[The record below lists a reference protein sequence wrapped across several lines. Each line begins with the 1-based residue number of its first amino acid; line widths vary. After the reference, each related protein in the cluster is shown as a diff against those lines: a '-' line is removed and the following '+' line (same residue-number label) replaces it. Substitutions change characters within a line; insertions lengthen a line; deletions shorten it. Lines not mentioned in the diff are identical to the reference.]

1 MMGSWDNPFKISK
14 MDTTLTATAAIRD
27 DLDFPHSGLFRAMG
41 QYAKGCYA
49 IKASATDFDITL
61 ADGGDFST
69 VAVAAG
75 KVFVHNKYVAVS
87 ALAAT
92 NLNTSYAD
100 GGGGTNSDLTPLSG
114 TYVYLMIVYDADAG
128 AIKIR
133 GSSNSGHNNY
143 SGGKIPLFMNNNGD
157 DKPNDVP
164 IAILRQPNDQ
174 DDDGHTKIAVQYLTT
189 SLSENSLSVGYANS
203 GNFVEALSIS
213 SDADGDIIFEQKVSN
228 KDFTFKMNDGG
239 TTRDVF
245 NLEAETGMSFNQKQ
259 IITADRATGWWTIA
273 LVEGRTGGSVS
284 GGTSGSDQRAYSKFY
299 IKDESSSR
307 HQLIVFDAIHLFGSN
322 NYIHVYQ
329 TGDFSTEV
337 INGIRIKEGATYDGA
352 LLQINIADATNN
364 IVVYIQDN
372 YTDKGWQLIDAV
384 ADASD
389 PTTGSL
395 GIKYSTAYASWSVA
409 ETVTLSNGILQG
421 GARFTNLQV
430 EDIHGPNDVV
440 MTVGSAGVI
449 FNEDGHATND
459 FRVESDSTTHMLF
472 VDSGENGVAIG
483 TSDNDTN
490 AALTVEGAIS
500 LDEISAPTATGDR
513 GKIWTQTDNN
523 MYFQDGAGTNTV
535 LLKGGKHSI
544 WVPAASMY
552 PNTTNGCAAL
562 AQVELSNGP
571 ELKCLDFDDGT
582 TEYAQFTVA
591 FPKSWNGGTV
601 TFKAYWCSTAAD
613 TDGVSWGLRACG
625 MNDNE
630 TTNLA
635 FGTAA
640 VVDDANQGAA
650 NELLITAE
658 SGAVTIAGTPADD
671 DLTFFEIYRATA
683 DSNDTAAEDARLL
696 GIKLYYTIDSGNDE

>member
-1 MMGSWDNPFKISK
+1 MATENPHKISK
-14 MDTTLTATAAIRD
+14 MDTSLTLTGAIRD

-41 QYAKGCYA
+41 QYAKGCFA
-49 IKASATDFDITL
+49 VRGSLTDFDITL
-61 ADGGDFST
+61 DNSGGFSR

-87 ALAAT
+87 ALATT

-100 GGGGTNSDLTPLSG
+100 GDGGTNADLTPLSG
-114 TYVYLMIVYDADAG
+114 TYSYLMIVYDPDAG

-133 GSSNSGHNNY
+133 GSTNSGHNNY
-143 SGGKIPLFMNNNGD
+143 SGGKIPLFMNNAGA

-164 IAILRQPNDQ
+164 IAILRQPNDG
-174 DDDGHTKIAVQYLTT
+174 DDDGHSKIMVQYLTT
-189 SLSENSLSVGYANS
+189 SMSENSLDVGFPTGSAPDKIYNQAM
-203 GNFVEALSIS
+203 SIT
-213 SDADGDIIFEQKVSN
+213 SDADGDVTIENLVSDKDVIFKV
-228 KDFTFKMNDGG
+228 NDGG
-239 TTRDVF
+239 V
-245 NLEAETGMSFNQKQ
+245 
-259 IITADRATGWWTIA
+259 
-273 LVEGRTGGSVS
+273 
-284 GGTSGSDQRAYSKFY
+284 
-299 IKDESSSR
+299 
-307 HQLIVFDAIHLFGSN
+307 
-322 NYIHVYQ
+322 
-329 TGDFSTEV
+329 STEV
-337 INGIRIKEGATYDGA
+337 MRFDASTGNVTIGGETTGEAPLHVRMSGTSHTIIAESTDAGTSSAPDLTLFRNSASPADGDD
-352 LLQINIADATNN
+352 LGTVLFRGRNDAAESIDYAK
-364 IVVYIQDN
+364 IV
-372 YTDKGWQLIDAV
+372 GEID
-384 ADASD
+384 DASD
-389 PTTGSL
+389 GAEGGQLAFKIFAAGSSITPMEMYA
-395 GIKYSTAYASWSVA
+395 GTAGNV
-409 ETVTLSNGILQG
+409 N
-421 GARFTNLQV
+421 
-430 EDIHGPNDVV
+430 VV
-440 MTVGSAGVI
+440 VNQAGLANV
-449 FNEDGHATND
+449 D
-459 FRVESDSTTHMLF
+459 FRVESDNNSHMLF
-472 VDSGENGVAIG
+472 VDAGEDGVAIG

-523 MYFQDGAGTNTV
+523 MYFQDGAGTNAV

-552 PNTTNGCAAL
+552 PNTTAGCSAL
-562 AQVELSNGP
+562 TQVELGNGP
-571 ELKCLDFDDGT
+571 ELKCLDFDDGSE
-582 TEYAQFTVA
+582 EYAQFTIA

-601 TFKAYWCSTAAD
+601 TFKAYWCSTATD

-658 SGAVTIAGTPADD
+658 SGAVTIAGTPADE

-696 GIKLYYTIDSGNDE
+696 GIKLYYTIDSGNDV